1 VDLLSVLAFWLE
13 IDYFVAMNF
22 GIIADG
28 NRRWAQKNGLSTEE
42 GHRKGFSVVTDY
54 IYPVLVDSK
63 EFSAMTVYAFST
75 ENWKRSVSEVRYLMK
90 LYAEMIDKWIP
101 DLMKRKTRVIHAGR
115 KNRIP
120 SFLRKKIEEAEE
132 ISKKNKDF
140 TIYLCLDYGGRDE
153 ILRAAKKG
161 NLEKNLEV
169 PDLDL
174 VFRPGGEM
182 RLSNFCIWQAAY
194 AEFFFT
200 DKFLPEITKADV
212 KKTLKEFLERERRKG
227 A

>member
-1 VDLLSVLAFWLE
+1 
-13 IDYFVAMNF
+13 MNF

-28 NRRWAQKNGLSTEE
+28 NRRWAKKNAFSTEE

-54 IYPVLVDSK
+54 VYPVLFDSK
-63 EFSAMTVYAFST
+63 QFDAMTVYAFST
-75 ENWKRSVSEVRYLMK
+75 ENWKRSVSEVKYLMK

-101 DLMKRKTRVIHAGR
+101 ELMKKKTRVVHAGR

-120 SFLRKKIEEAEE
+120 SFLREKIKTAEE
-132 ISKKNKDF
+132 LSKKNKNF

-153 ILRAAKKG
+153 ILRASKKG

-169 PDLDL
+169 PELDV

-194 AEFFFT
+194 SELFFSK
-200 DKFLPEITKADV
+200 KFLPEITKADI
-212 KKTLKEFLERERRKG
+212 KKILRDFSSRERRKG